1 MASLIDLS
9 STPLTMNE
17 QEALDASEAIFE
29 KVYAKPVL
37 TDAHLIATG
46 IKMKTQIPFY
56 GHFGMVGKKSTGS
69 CAVMEETH
77 ASLATEK
84 FWDPML
90 IKFRLTHCQENIDQL
105 FKMWQRSQSALE
117 TWSKM
122 VNEQVAFL
130 SDRTMDAMIE
140 ANLRITSF
148 ADTSENVIGSGGNLT
163 AGTTITYF
171 TMLDGLWNQLIAAV
185 AAGTTSRYTIPENGG
200 ASYTAQDNLAA
211 DRALLA
217 MRGLYNQ
224 IDTRARLGNDLVFQ
238 MTDSLYKNWLNYLE
252 DKSLAFTLER
262 TEKGKV
268 TKMSYRGIPI
278 VIRYDW
284 DRNIRVSF
292 DTGAKYYLPHRMLL
306 SPISNIPIGTSDEGD
321 LDGLNMFYSDLN
333 LKHYIDAAF
342 YLDCKLLEDYMAA
355 VAY

>member
-17 QEALDASEAIFE
+17 QEALNANEAIFE

-56 GHFGMVGKKSTGS
+56 GMFGMAGKKSTGS

-77 ASLATEK
+77 TSLATEK
-84 FWDPML
+84 WWDPEL
-90 IKFRLTHCQENIDQL
+90 IEFRLTHCQEDIAQL
-105 FKMWQRSQSALE
+105 FKMWQRAQSALA
-117 TWSKM
+117 TWEDM
-122 VNEQVAFL
+122 DNEQVAFL
-130 SDRTMDAMIE
+130 SDRTVDAMIE
-140 ANLRITSF
+140 AILRISSF
-148 ADTSENVIGSGGNLT
+148 ADESENVIGSGGNLT
-163 AGTTITYF
+163 AATTITYF
-171 TMLDGLWNQLIAAV
+171 TMLDGLWPQLIAAV
-185 AAGTTSRYTIPENGG
+185 GSGTTPRYTIAENGG
-200 ASYTAQDNLAA
+200 ASYAAQNNLAA

-217 MRGLYNQ
+217 MRGLYND
-224 IDTRARLGNDLVFQ
+224 IDSRARLGDGLVFQ
-238 MTDSLYKNWLNYLE
+238 MTDSLYRNWLNYLE

-268 TKMSYRGIPI
+268 TQMSYRGIPI
-278 VIRYDW
+278 VVRYDW
-284 DRNIRVSF
+284 DRNIRASF

-306 SPISNIPIGTSDEGD
+306 SPINNIPIGTSDE
-321 LDGLNMFYSDLN
+321 SDLN
-333 LKHYIDAAF
+333 NFDMFYDRTLKTHYIDVAF